1 MDDDTPAAPWPWAL
15 RRWPWTLRRRT
26 GAALV
31 LALTGPLIA
40 ATVWAR
46 HHGGAEEGALWP
58 DAAAGSAAW
67 LLSPLLLWR
76 PVAVAAA
83 LTALAAVSPAATPAA
98 TLAAL
103 QVAQQR
109 PFPVAAAV
117 GAAGIAAHAVQGL
130 WRPPGGISFGWWLL
144 LIAAGYAAL
153 TGWGALARARRA
165 LLMSL
170 EERARRAEAEQGRRV
185 AEARMMERTRI
196 AREMHD
202 VLAHRLSLLATYAGA
217 LEYRPDAP
225 PERLARA
232 AGVVRAGVHQAL
244 EELREVICLLRDED
258 AAAEDRPQP
267 VLGDVPRLVAESR
280 DAGAAV
286 ELRDEVV
293 DAGALPA
300 SVGRT
305 AYRVVQEGLTN
316 ARKHAVGQP
325 VHVAVRGGPARDWR
339 SKSATHWRR
348 RARHHPDGPEVPGWS
363 GSPSG
368 CTWPVGSST
377 TKRSTASSGCTHHY
391 HGRRDPAG
399 TCARRRRRRPRPRR
413 AHHDARRRL
422 GHRGGRRGGRRRPS
436 PRRHRRARP

>member
-103 QVAQQR
+103 QVAQRR

-117 GAAGIAAHAVQGL
+117 GTAGIAAHAVQGL

-286 ELRDEVV
+286 QLRDEVA

-316 ARKHAVGQP
+316 ARKHAAGRP
-325 VHVAVRGGPARDWR
+325 VRVAMRGRPGEGLVIDVRNAL
-339 SKSATHWRR
+339 
-348 RARHHPDGPEVPGWS
+348 
-363 GSPSG
+363 
-368 CTWPVGSST
+368 
-377 TKRSTASSGCTHHY
+377 
-391 HGRRDPAG
+391 PAG
-399 TCARRRRRRPRPRR
+399 PGAAPAAPGSGTGLVGLTERV
-413 AHHDARRRL
+413 RL
-422 GHRGGRRGGRRRPS
+422 AGGRLDHGAAGGEFRL
-436 PRRHRRARP
+436 RASLPWPA